1 MDSPRRITVNSEV
14 FRAQANIFNAIRA
27 VSAITIRLS
36 LLLALTVIGVYS
48 KVTFLVK
55 NTNIHDISR
64 VKQTG
69 AYFLLNDLY
78 HLKAEMKV
86 KT

>member
-1 MDSPRRITVNSEV
+1 MDSPRRKTVNSEV
-14 FRAQANIFNAIRA
+14 FRAQANIFNVIRA
-27 VSAITIRLS
+27 VSAVTIRLS
-36 LLLALTVIGVYS
+36 LLLALTMIGVNN

-55 NTNIHDISR
+55 NTNIHDVSR

-78 HLKAEMKV
+78 HL
-86 KT
+86 